1 MTEQDR
7 TKQNKTEDLRT
18 GYIYSLRTYKND
30 LYFIGYT
37 FDNLNKHFYQ
47 LKRKC
52 KENKKYYVFYDLLK
66 FDDCFINLEKTIKTN
81 DRIFL
86 KSEAEKLKRE
96 NKQNIII
103 KNEESKKPE
112 IIKNSYYC
120 DFCKL
125 KMNKKSKNRHLK
137 TRKHLL
143 NLKNTNTEITEI

>member
-1 MTEQDR
+1 MTEENR
-7 TKQNKTEDLRT
+7 TKTNKNEDLRN
-18 GYIYSLRTYKND
+18 GYIYSLRTFEND

-47 LKRKC
+47 LKKKC

-66 FDDCFINLEKTIKTN
+66 FDDCYINLEKIVKTN
-81 DRIFL
+81 NRMFL

-96 NKQNIII
+96 NKQNIVI
-103 KNEESKKPE
+103 KKTESKKQE
-112 IIKNSYYC
+112 NIKSSYYC
-120 DFCKL
+120 DFCKI

-143 NLKNTNTEITEI
+143 NLKNTNTENAEI

>member
-1 MTEQDR
+1 MTEENG
-7 TKQNKTEDLRT
+7 TKTNKNEDLRN

-47 LKRKC
+47 LKKKC

-96 NKQNIII
+96 NKQNIVI
-103 KNEESKKPE
+103 KNKESKKNE
-112 IIKNSYYC
+112 IINKSYYC
-120 DFCKL
+120 DFCKI

-143 NLKNTNTEITEI
+143 NLKNTNTENAEI